1 MRGSKAVLAV
11 ALTVLASTPAA
22 RADDGRTGANDLTL
36 EFVVDGSASASSI
49 SRGTAAV
56 DVGRVTATWDRSG
69 SGHKASAGSTVV
81 ERRIGVRVASRPGR
95 RGFVRL
101 SAALAPG
108 DARGLMRLDGGLLT
122 MAPRVVDAQ
131 MPIGAVVTHVIQF
144 ELPPS
149 APPGAFASSIL
160 WEVEEP

>member
-49 SRGTAAV
+49 SRSTAAV
-56 DVGRVTATWDRSG
+56 DVGRVTATWDRSE
-69 SGHKASAGSTVV
+69 SGHRAAGSTVV

-101 SAALAPG
+101 TAALAPG